1 MAKVDWMQ
9 LGPNLEIGIKRNLNS
24 IHLGWLKIR
33 NWDKK
38 DLDPINLGWPKVLV
52 PKFYY
57 TSCHVG

>member
-1 MAKVDWMQ
+1 MQ